1 MNIWIIDHYSV
12 PQKYYPLIRNTIF
25 AKKLNERGHEV
36 TIFAASTV
44 HNSKENLVPKGKL
57 YKEVIDNDV
66 RYVLIRC
73 NSYADNGLKRRLN
86 MLDFALK
93 LPSVC
98 RHYNRPDVI
107 ISTSMTP
114 FACAQGIRIAKKYKC
129 KKIAQITD
137 LWPESIVAYGYSS
150 RKNLVIRALYILEK
164 WICKNADAIVFSMEG
179 GRDYI
184 IGKGWDIAHG
194 GPIDLKKVH
203 HINNGVDLEVFDYNK
218 SHFVINDADLC
229 DQNAFKVIY
238 TGSIRKVNA
247 IHQLIEVADILQ
259 QKGASRIKFLI
270 FGDGDEREHLER
282 EVKQRNLNNIK
293 LKGRIKK
300 EQIPYV
306 LSKADLCLLHWKPT
320 PITKFGMSM
329 NKFFEYFAAGKPIL
343 SNSVSGYDLIQRYK
357 CGISKNISTP
367 EEYVEC
373 IMEMSELSESTYNVF
388 CNNAR
393 IAAEDYDFSKLT
405 DKLVSVI
412 EGTR

>member
-25 AKKLNERGHEV
+25 AKKLIERGHEV

-44 HNSKENLVPKGKL
+44 HNSEENLVPKGEL

-164 WICKNADAIVFSMEG
+164 WIYKNADAIVFSMEG

-184 IGKGWDIAHG
+184 IGKGWDTAHG
-194 GPIDLKKVH
+194 GPIDLNKVH
-203 HINNGVDLEVFDYNK
+203 HINNGVDLEVFDHNK
-218 SHFVINDADLC
+218 NNFVIIDHDLC
-229 DQNAFKVIY
+229 DQDTFKVIY
-238 TGSIRKVNA
+238 TGSVRQVNA
-247 IHQLIEVADILQ
+247 IHQLIEVAYILQ
-259 QKGASRIKFLI
+259 QKGELGIKFLI
-270 FGDGDEREHLER
+270 FGDGDERENLER
-282 EVKQRNLNNIK
+282 EVKQKKLNNIEF
-293 LKGRIKK
+293 KGKIRK
-300 EQIPYV
+300 EQVPYV

-357 CGISKNISTP
+357 CGISKSINNP
-367 EEYVEC
+367 DEYAEC
-373 IMEMSELSESTYNVF
+373 IMEMSELSESNYNLF
-388 CNNAR
+388 CKNAR
-393 IAAEDYDFSKLT
+393 TAAEDYDFSKLT
-405 DKLVSVI
+405 DKLMSVI